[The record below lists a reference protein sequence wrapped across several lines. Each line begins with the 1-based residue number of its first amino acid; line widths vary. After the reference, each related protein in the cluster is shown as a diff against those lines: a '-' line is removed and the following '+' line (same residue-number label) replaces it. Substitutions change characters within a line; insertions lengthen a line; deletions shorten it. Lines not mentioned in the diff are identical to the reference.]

1 MEKKV
6 CLVGV
11 PLLLKERC
19 STAIQ
24 LNRVSGLGK
33 VATTLCSLIHNGEH
47 KMQNSAVALRG
58 RMGSGLKPRTKTEA
72 SEILSRGSFVD
83 CLAPHI
89 HLKSDMSPRSCL
101 FEYLALG
108 WCYRLW
114 NLWDVK
120 SVWSRWVT
128 GYGPLRLTL
137 PPPPV
142 AVWFSTS
149 WSSHIM
155 WGAPMIAPETT
166 IHPFLPLCLLCH
178 NGLIPPETVCQII
191 FLPK

>member
-1 MEKKV
+1 M
-6 CLVGV
+6 GV

-89 HLKSDMSPRSCL
+89 HLKSDMSPWSCL

-137 PPPPV
+137 P
-142 AVWFSTS
+142 
-149 WSSHIM
+149 
-155 WGAPMIAPETT
+155 
-166 IHPFLPLCLLCH
+166 LPLLQSGSLHLGPATSYEELQWLLLRLQFIHSCH
-178 NGLIPPETVCQII
+178 CASSATMGWYLLKLCV
-191 FLPK
+191 K